1 MAKINKLM
9 GKDSYEWKFSTVGGV
24 TRVNIETGAD
34 VAHLNELDQKLWT
47 VLSCPVS
54 GLEFDEKTLRLMDS
68 NNDGRIRVGEVVAAS
83 QWLTK
88 VLKDMN
94 YLLEGKDCIDF
105 SQVQADSDEGKEV
118 LESAKL
124 ILKQLGAEK
133 ESISLADVAEYM
145 AGYEEKCKAEY
156 TAANPDPFEPPYGD
170 KSDDAEAAV
179 NALRAKVADWF
190 MRCKLVQ
197 FDEEAS
203 GVLDVQVE
211 KIASISANNLAA
223 STAEIADYPLARPS
237 KEALLPLNGGI
248 NPAWQGQFATLKALV
263 LDVDFAGKE
272 SISEEEWNGV
282 LAKVDAYTAWK
293 AAGETAMNE
302 AVAEQLK
309 VHSAAIEPVEK
320 LLRLCRDFFKLLRNF
335 VVFKDFYNRAPGT
348 EAIFQAGVLF
358 VDQRSC
364 ELCVK
369 VSDMPKHLATAG
381 KSGLY
386 LLYCHCVSKVLGKE
400 MDIAAAV
407 TDGDVKE
414 LHEGKN
420 AVFYDRAGN
429 DWDATITKIIDNPIS
444 IRQAFW
450 SPYRKFGNWI
460 TEKITKNAQEKEAK
474 QFENMTAKADETSTS
489 LTAKP
494 DEAAAAAAKADE
506 KKAQVFDIAKFAGI
520 FAAIGLALGAIGAAL
535 ATLGGFIM
543 DKWYN
548 IILLVAAV
556 VIFISGPS
564 MLLAWLK
571 LRKRNIGP
579 LLNANGWA
587 INSVVKINTTFGQ
600 TLTAMAKFPKVVGK
614 DPLADKKMAWWKKCL
629 IWLVVLAALFV
640 VGFRLVEHRWVW
652 EPKPVEVEEVVAD
665 EAVAEGMVGDTIL
678 MVRPKV
684 DEDGVPLYDED
695 GEPIME
701 AYTHVVTEEEL

>member
-9 GKDSYEWKFSTVGGV
+9 GKGAYEWKFSTVGGV

-105 SQVQADSDEGKEV
+105 SQVQADTDEGKEV

-156 TAANPDPFEPPYGD
+156 TAANPDPFEPPYDD

-358 VDQRSC
+358 IDQRSC

-407 TDGDVKE
+407 TDGDIKE

-450 SPYRKFGNWI
+450 SPYRKFGNWV
-460 TEKITKNAQEKEAK
+460 TEKISKNAQEKEAK

-494 DEAAAAAAKADE
+494 DEAAAAAAKTEE
-506 KKAQVFDIAKFAGI
+506 KKAQMFDIAKFAGI

-543 DKWYN
+543 AKWYN
-548 IILLVAAV
+548 IILLIAAV

-600 TLTAMAKFPKVVGK
+600 TLTSMAKFPKVVGK

-665 EAVAEGMVGDTIL
+665 EAVAEDAVAAEAP
-678 MVRPKV
+678 VV
-684 DEDGVPLYDED
+684 ADE
-695 GEPIME
+695 
-701 AYTHVVTEEEL
+701 ATEEAPVEEPAQE